1 MFSNARGTGLMC
13 AIDFA
18 DTATRDKVADEAYE
32 MGMMIL
38 GCGRR
43 SVRFRPPLDV
53 EVAEINEALGILG
66 AAAAKVV
73 GQ

>member
-1 MFSNARGTGLMC
+1 
-13 AIDFA
+13 
-18 DTATRDKVADEAYE
+18 

-38 GCGRR
+38 ACGRL

-53 EVAEINEALGILG
+53 TAAEIDEAIGILE

-73 GQ
+73 AG

>member
-1 MFSNARGTGLMC
+1 MC
-13 AIDFA
+13 AIDFPDA
-18 DTATRDKVADEAYE
+18 TTRDKVADEAYE

-38 GCGRR
+38 GCGQR

-53 EVAEINEALGILG
+53 TASEISEGLGILA

-73 GQ
+73 GK